1 MFHAAGI
8 RTDPPV
14 SDPIPADDK
23 FNAVATAAPE
33 EDPPGATIC
42 LTAFG
47 GVPVFGFTPR
57 PEKASSVR

>member
-8 RTDPPV
+8 LTDPPV

-33 EDPPGATIC
+33 EDPPGATIFF
-42 LTAFG
+42 TEFG
-47 GVPVFGFTPR
+47 GVSVLGFTPR